1 MIRPI
6 RLDGFAILLLIG
18 LGFYSGLGLCSP
30 AMADP
35 FTGRDPQTPAAAS
48 HIERAQGPLAVV
60 GRALLTFQRET
71 NRMIAGHMGRFAT
84 AGPQP
89 RC

>member
-18 LGFYSGLGLCSP
+18 LAFYSGLGLCSP

>member
-1 MIRPI
+1 MSRRGVLILAGLAVVLC
-6 RLDGFAILLLIG
+6 LDLAGVR
-18 LGFYSGLGLCSP
+18 
-30 AMADP
+30 ADP
-35 FTGRDPQTPAAAS
+35 FTGRHPETPAAPQV
-48 HIERAQGPLAVV
+48 ERAQGPLAVV